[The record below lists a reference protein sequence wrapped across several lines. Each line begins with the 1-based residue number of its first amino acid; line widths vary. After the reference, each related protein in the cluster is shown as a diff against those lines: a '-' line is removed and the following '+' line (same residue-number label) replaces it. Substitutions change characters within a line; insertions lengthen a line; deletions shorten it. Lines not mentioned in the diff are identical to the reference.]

1 MFCSRNTWFIFILSI
16 WLKHAQAIL
25 CYFASSAVP
34 RFNLVWIMRVLTESL
49 LPSPGNGDISVMVS
63 PLHRKRAICW
73 PLYLNLQMLF
83 QSLIKRD
90 MEALLDKFPEVGQ
103 FLEAMGSKKFD
114 PKIQFWYQLDCWKQ
128 TGGSS
133 GAEHLVFRYVQVS
146 GLPIDAD
153 NGLHFVQIF
162 GKLAALGEHW
172 CVLDLF
178 GILTLDWSGSSTVF
192 SNTGWSWLAFQP
204 WSRTKHPSY
213 SPASSY
219 PGDMN
224 GVTCLSAASLV
235 MTLWIPSG

>member
-34 RFNLVWIMRVLTESL
+34 RFQFSLNHESAHWVVVAK
-49 LPSPGNGDISVMVS
+49 PSGHS
-63 PLHRKRAICW
+63 PLDRKRAIFW
-73 PLYLNLQMLF
+73 PLDPCRCFSVADQTWY
-83 QSLIKRD
+83 
-90 MEALLDKFPEVGQ
+90 
-103 FLEAMGSKKFD
+103 GSFAWQVPRSRPNSGSHGD
-114 PKIQFWYQLDCWKQ
+114 QLDCWKQ

-133 GAEHLVFRYVQVS
+133 GAEHLVFRYVQLS

-204 WSRTKHPSY
+204 PWSRTKHPSY